1 MAKFNKTRQKTS
13 GAGPIKGAAHATGRT
28 HEGAPG
34 YERDPKGE
42 LFLLAV
48 SNLCGE
54 QSFYESADA
63 RDSRYIKLIRK
74 LAVSDPDWLGR
85 FLVWLR
91 TTANMRSAALVGALE
106 AAYWMVRAGIPGSR
120 SIVSSVLR
128 RADEPGE
135 ALAYWNARYGRAL
148 PKPVKRGIADA
159 AVRLYDEYA
168 LLKYDSANAGF
179 RFADVLDLTHP
190 SSTSDAQGALFAH
203 ALDRR
208 HGNAG
213 SIPGSLPLLRSRA
226 ELMALPVNRRRA
238 VLRDPERLKAAGMT
252 WEALAGWLQGP
263 MDAEAWTAVLP
274 GMGFMARLRNLRS
287 LDEAGVDDDVA
298 ARVAAELADP
308 VRVARSKQLPMRFL
322 SAHRATGSL
331 RWSQA
336 LETALSHSL
345 ANVPVFSGRTL
356 VLVDR
361 SGSMFFANSRRAGLT
376 FADTAAVFGT
386 ALALRAEKADL
397 VEFGTTSK
405 SVGFRKGDSVLR
417 VVERFGNL
425 GGTDTAVAVRRWFDH
440 HDRVVIVT
448 DEQAWSGAGGDPTRA
463 VPAEVPV
470 YTWNL
475 AGYRHGHGPTTA
487 NRHTFGGLSD
497 AAFGMIPLLEAGK
510 RAAWPF

>member
-1 MAKFNKTRQKTS
+1 MAKFNKSRQKS

-28 HEGAPG
+28 FEGAPG

-48 SNLCGE
+48 SNFGGE
-54 QSFYESADA
+54 ATFYESADQ

-91 TTANMRSAALVGALE
+91 TGANMRTAALVGALE
-106 AAYWMVRAGIPGSR
+106 AANWMVRAGIPGSR
-120 SIVSSVLR
+120 SIVSGVLR

-148 PKPVKRGIADA
+148 PKAVKRGIADA
-159 AVRLYDEYA
+159 AVRLYDEFA
-168 LLKYDSANAGF
+168 LLKYDTDRAGF
-179 RFADVLDLTHP
+179 RFADVLELTHP

-208 HGNAG
+208 HGYG
-213 SIPGSLPLLRSRA
+213 DSIPESLPLLRSRA
-226 ELMALPVNRRRA
+226 KLMAKPLAGRRA

-274 GMGFMARLRNLRS
+274 SMGYMAQLRNLRN
-287 LDEAGVDDDVA
+287 LDEADVGDDVA
-298 ARVAAELADP
+298 AKVAAELADP

-322 SAHRATGSL
+322 SAYRATGSVQ
-331 RWSQA
+331 WAQA

-345 ANVPVFSGRTL
+345 ANVPVLSGRTL

-361 SGSMFFANSRRAGLT
+361 SGSMFFTTSQRAGLT

-397 VEFGTTSK
+397 VEFGTSSNT
-405 SVGFRKGDSVLR
+405 VGFRKGHSVLR
-417 VVERFGNL
+417 VVDRFGNL
-425 GGTDTAVAVRRWFDH
+425 GGTETAKAVGRWFDG

-448 DEQAWSGAGGDPTRA
+448 DEQAFDGSGADPTKA
-463 VPAEVPV
+463 VPDTVPV

-475 AGYRHGHGPTTA
+475 AGYRYGHAPGA
-487 NRHTFGGLSD
+487 VNKHTFGGLSD
-497 AAFGMIPLLEAGK
+497 AAFAMIPLIEAGK